1 MIDWPGI
8 TDAVTREIL
17 GEPSTSNARELRF
30 GQHGSLSVQLDKGAW
45 FDHETGEGG
54 GVLDLVMRERSCSRG
69 EALAW
74 LEACRYIEPGEHGAA
89 TPTPTTTTHAS
100 VSAPVSGASGE
111 QKHDGLVRSL
121 WKAARVPDETPGRAY
136 LASRWAWSPCG
147 IGPALPG
154 SVRWLEAANAPGRNP
169 EAKWYGLPHGAAGC
183 LSFAYRCVETGV
195 GMGLALLAVS
205 EAGERVL
212 WFDRVKMLEVGQRK
226 GAVFTA
232 REAANAD
239 APVLACEGEINALA
253 LCLSPWAEPGARVVS
268 VGAAGNMDAL
278 AGLGRNVVLFADD
291 DWPGRKAAR
300 EAAKA
305 IRRFG
310 HNADI
315 QFCAGDPNDELAE
328 FMIERAAIREYSGGA
343 SRADADKDAWID
355 LLKCRDGP

>member
-1 MIDWPGI
+1 MFVGRSAGLARGWPI
-8 TDAVTREIL
+8 HRAWY
-17 GEPSTSNARELRF
+17 ALRR
-30 GQHGSLSVQLDKGAW
+30 GPPN
-45 FDHETGEGG
+45 TG
-54 GVLDLVMRERSCSRG
+54 
-69 EALAW
+69 
-74 LEACRYIEPGEHGAA
+74 P
-89 TPTPTTTTHAS
+89 PTHAP
-100 VSAPVSGASGE
+100 VSAPVNGVSAA
-111 QKHDGLVRSL
+111 QKHSLVKSL
-121 WKAARVPDETPGRAY
+121 WRAAHASDETPGRAY
-136 LASRWAWSPCG
+136 LASRFAWSPCG

-183 LSFAYRCVETGV
+183 LVFVYRCVETGV

-205 EAGERVL
+205 EAVERVL

-268 VGAAGNMDAL
+268 VGPASNMDAA
-278 AGLGRNVVLFADD
+278 AGLGRNVVLFVDD
-291 DWPGRKAAR
+291 DWPGRKAGLK
-300 EAAKA
+300 AAKA

-328 FMIERAAIREYSGGA
+328 LVGERAAIRECSGGA
-343 SRADADKDAWID
+343 SRADADKGAWID
-355 LLKCRDGP
+355 LLTMSGLAVRREAHGQSLNPLPNQEAEGCESVYPERDKRGFRFSQELEES